1 MAVLIVRDIRDEHLG
16 KLTFDFVD
24 EQVEKERLE
33 VLIAQENEE
42 RRQKNL
48 LMKQQ
53 QQQDDRINATK
64 PFSQQ

>member
-1 MAVLIVRDIRDEHLG
+1 MALLIVRDIRDQHLG

-24 EQVEKERLE
+24 EQIEKERLE

-42 RRQKNL
+42 RRQKNV

-53 QQQDDRINATK
+53 KHQEQQDK
-64 PFSQQ
+64 E